1 MTSKKR
7 WILAGGV
14 LVIAV
19 ALALMMFP
27 KAEFVLGGAMIN
39 VGYRLQDRLAHYDFI
54 HDESISPD
62 EIWEELKRQNDL
74 AADVR
79 ELFPRTARH
88 PVVAVVAC
96 MDGRIDTNELV
107 GDTRGYYYVV
117 RTAGSV
123 LSPAEQ
129 EMLELAVLNGV
140 RLVLITTHTDC
151 AAEAA
156 AADPELEKK
165 FPAMTSLVDVR
176 ERSIEEFMA
185 RPFIRDSIAAGKL
198 TVKRAR
204 IDTANE
210 RLMTEEAD
218 ETP

>member
-1 MTSKKR
+1 MTTRKR
-7 WILAGGV
+7 WMLAVGA
-14 LVIAV
+14 LVIAA
-19 ALALMMFP
+19 ALAIIMFP
-27 KAEFVLGGAMIN
+27 KSEFILGGAMIN

-79 ELFPRTARH
+79 EVFPRTARH

-107 GDTRGYYYVV
+107 GDTRGYYYIV

-123 LSPAEQ
+123 LAPAEQ

-140 RLVLITTHTDC
+140 RLVLLTTHTDC

-176 ERSIEEFMA
+176 ERSIEEFLA

-204 IDTANE
+204 IDTATE
-210 RLMTEEAD
+210 RLITEEAD
-218 ETP
+218 QAQ

>member
-1 MTSKKR
+1 MTTKKR
-7 WILAGGV
+7 WLLAGGV
-14 LVIAV
+14 LVIAA
-19 ALALMMFP
+19 ALAIMMFP
-27 KAEFVLGGAMIN
+27 KAEFILGGAMIN
-39 VGYRLQDRLAHYDFI
+39 LGYRLQDRLAHYDFI

-62 EIWEELKRQNDL
+62 EIWEELRRQNDL

-140 RLVLITTHTDC
+140 RLVLLTTHTDC

-185 RPFIRDSIAAGKL
+185 RPFISDSIAAGKL

-210 RLMTEEAD
+210 RLMPEGSDEAQ
-218 ETP
+218 